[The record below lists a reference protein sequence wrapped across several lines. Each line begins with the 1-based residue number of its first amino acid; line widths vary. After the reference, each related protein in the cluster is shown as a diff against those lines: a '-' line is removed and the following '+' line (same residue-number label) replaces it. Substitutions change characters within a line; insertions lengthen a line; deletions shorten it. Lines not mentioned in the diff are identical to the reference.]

1 MRFNKGGE
9 MDVRVRFPKDG
20 ELDVPVRI
28 RRIRN
33 YSNFKVLK
41 LTFEFE
47 IEEFGNIRICFSKK
61 L

>member
-1 MRFNKGGE
+1 VGEIDVRIRKYSNSIFEKIRMRFNKGGE

-33 YSNFKVLK
+33 YSNFKVL
-41 LTFEFE
+41 
-47 IEEFGNIRICFSKK
+47 
-61 L
+61 